1 MNSPAL
7 ICQPVSA
14 SDNKNPPFDNERE
27 RKRTRKSKLAK
38 EGTNIFD
45 LYLRKLNNDQS
56 SFKTRKKI
64 HEEKDRTV
72 FSEVK
77 VRRGAFDVQET
88 RLKISSS
95 RNKKLH
101 SL

>member
-1 MNSPAL
+1 M
-7 ICQPVSA
+7 I
-14 SDNKNPPFDNERE
+14 NPP
-27 RKRTRKSKLAK
+27 S
-38 EGTNIFD
+38 
-45 LYLRKLNNDQS
+45 
-56 SFKTRKKI
+56 KTRKKI

>member
-1 MNSPAL
+1 M
-7 ICQPVSA
+7 I
-14 SDNKNPPFDNERE
+14 NPP
-27 RKRTRKSKLAK
+27 S
-38 EGTNIFD
+38 
-45 LYLRKLNNDQS
+45 
-56 SFKTRKKI
+56 KTRKEI